1 LGSRPATARAG
12 GPSPQDPVADSRR
25 AKASAEDAYLRG
37 RQDERRRHR
46 GSPLFAF
53 LLLIIVAAAAALV
66 VLAIQNGS
74 FQNGGA
80 VVDSSL
86 SQASQRATAPIR
98 KAAAK
103 AGDALETA
111 GQNLKQDAGNQT
123 GE

>member
-1 LGSRPATARAG
+1 VV
-12 GPSPQDPVADSRR
+12 DERR
-25 AKASAEDAYLRG
+25 AAANAQDAYLRG
-37 RQDERRRHR
+37 RKDERRRHR

-53 LLLIIVAAAAALV
+53 LLLIVVAACAALV

-86 SQASQRATAPIR
+86 SHASQSATAPIR

-111 GQNLKQDAGNQT
+111 GQNLKQNAGNEA
-123 GE
+123 GD